1 MKELSKRQSVCL
13 KFFDNY
19 DVLHALVGGYG
30 HIGKGLKGH
39 PGGMHLSLSL
49 RANSIVPDF
58 NQCIGWKWLSLVL
71 RKLRRMALRF
81 ASLS

>member
-39 PGGMHLSLSL
+39 PGGMHL
-49 RANSIVPDF
+49 P
-58 NQCIGWKWLSLVL
+58 LSLVQIRL
-71 RKLRRMALRF
+71 CPISINVLDGNGCLWF
-81 ASLS
+81 